1 MIELIIALMLSYLV
15 GGIPTSIIAG
25 RILKGID
32 IRDHGS
38 GNAGATNVYRVLGPV
53 PAVIVVLID
62 AGKGIVSVLLISNIV
77 PQTLLNDPVGIKI
90 ICGMAAVI
98 GHSFPVSAG
107 FRGGKGVGTGA
118 GVMFSLI
125 PVETAILLVIFI
137 IIVIITRYVSL
148 GSISVA
154 VLLPVFLIIE
164 KYLLNRD
171 ISDILLVVSLFISVF
186 IVFSH
191 RSNIRR
197 LMDGRENRIGGR
209 VKD

>member
-1 MIELIIALMLSYLV
+1 MIELIIALILSYLV

-53 PAVIVVLID
+53 PAAVVVLID
-62 AGKGIVSVLLISNIV
+62 AGKGIISVLLISTIV
-77 PQTLLNDPVGIKI
+77 PQMLLNDPVGMKT

-98 GHSFPVSAG
+98 GHSFPLWAG

-125 PVETAILLVIFI
+125 PAETAILLAIFI

-154 VLLPVFLIIE
+154 VLLPAFLIIE

-171 ISDILLVVSLFISVF
+171 ISNILLVVSLFISVF
-186 IVFSH
+186 IIFSH

-197 LMDGRENRIGGR
+197 LMDGKENRIGGR

>member
-125 PVETAILLVIFI
+125 PAETAILLVIFI